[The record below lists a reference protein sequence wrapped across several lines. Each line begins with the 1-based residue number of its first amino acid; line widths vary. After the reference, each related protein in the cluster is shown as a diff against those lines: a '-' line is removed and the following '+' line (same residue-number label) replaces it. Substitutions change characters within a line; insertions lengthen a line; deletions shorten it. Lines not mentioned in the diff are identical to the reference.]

1 MDGKRR
7 NSAKTISDKIYKILM
22 NSRRPWYDISC
33 MSISFFLQL
42 SVADFVGYQN
52 KLTASIY
59 QF

>member
-22 NSRRPWYDISC
+22 NSRSWYDIWC
-33 MSISFFLQL
+33 TSIFFFLQL
-42 SVADFVGYQN
+42 SVADFIGYQN
-52 KLTASIY
+52 NLTASIY